1 MNEAFIKQKTILI
14 VDSVLFLLCITG
26 VYQISEKAKLPFDIN
41 PKISAL
47 IIRTEVNSPYYNL
60 NNSELISIDSFI
72 VNSPEEAELITD
84 TKNIGDNV
92 IITFKTN
99 TSIEKAEVSLVNFY
113 SVWYLLTISITSLL
127 FFLTALFVIVRRPN
141 DIAATIF
148 HWASMGIACIIDL
161 TWTNNN
167 SSLLIPYYLS
177 RIPFHFAYTLAPL
190 LFVHFT
196 FVFPTKRGK
205 FYRYIVIAG
214 YLLAI
219 TLGLI
224 NFISYNAL
232 ILNITDEQ
240 LKSYIT
246 VFNWSRKFLI
256 VCIVFSIA
264 NFIYSYFTEKEISSR
279 KKLKWVLYGFIIGPL
294 GFVILWVLPILIVDN
309 PLVPEELI
317 LLLMCTVPISFTI
330 AIFKYHLLDID
341 YLINRSV
348 VYTVVISILII
359 LYVSILSLIVSNFK
373 ISNQTTLSIM
383 AAVVVAF
390 ILQPLKSG
398 VQKYVDR
405 VFFHVQY
412 NFKEELSSFLTEIK
426 QFSDADKLSDFLIEK
441 IDSLM
446 PVDKIGYC
454 NFNNE
459 TKQITLLKHK
469 EFDLIAGK
477 SLFIKTEKLKNAF
490 FRIAAEK
497 NSVEAEAKISTIFQ
511 NTLLRWKISLVLPI
525 ISEEKQLY
533 GVVLLGKKKSGVKFS
548 IEDVA
553 ILKNIGQEAAAVI
566 RRIKLHEQL
575 ILEKLEAEKLQELNR
590 QKSIFVSSV
599 SHDLKTP
606 LTSIKLFV
614 QKILDEEEN
623 LSQISRRN
631 LQIID
636 GESDRLTRLINNV
649 LDYAKIEKGLKT
661 YSLSENH
668 LNKIIEKV
676 LYLMKYTLSINR
688 FELNTE
694 LSEFDDLICA
704 DEDALI
710 EAFQNIISNSIK
722 YSSDVKEL
730 SIKTFFE
737 NGYAIVS
744 FSDKGV
750 GIEESE
756 FEKVFEPF
764 YQSSEGKNADSTG
777 LGLTIV
783 KHIIEA
789 HKGKIA
795 IHSSKNLGTELK
807 IYLPLKA
814 QYEEQR

>member
-26 VYQISEKAKLPFDIN
+26 VYQISEKAKLPFEIN
-41 PKISAL
+41 PKESAL
-47 IIRTEVNSPYYNL
+47 IIRTELNSPNHIL
-60 NNSELISIDSFI
+60 NNSKLISIDNI
-72 VNSPEEAELITD
+72 NINSLEEAELITD

-92 IITFKTN
+92 SITFKAK
-99 TSIEKAEVSLVNFY
+99 TSIEKIEVSLINFY
-113 SVWYLLTISITSLL
+113 SIWYLLTISITSLF

-141 DIAATIF
+141 DIAAIIF
-148 HWASMGIACIIDL
+148 HWASIGIACIIDL
-161 TWTNNN
+161 TWANNN
-167 SSLLIPYYLS
+167 RSLLIPYYLS
-177 RIPFHFAYTLAPL
+177 RIPFHFAYTLASL

-196 FVFPTKRGK
+196 YVFPNKRLK
-205 FYRYIVIAG
+205 LFLFIIIPG
-214 YLLAI
+214 YLIALS
-219 TLGLI
+219 LGFI
-224 NFISYNAL
+224 NFISYNTFL
-232 ILNITDEQ
+232 SDINYENLN
-240 LKSYIT
+240 SYIT
-246 VFNWSRKFLI
+246 VFNWSRTFLI
-256 VCIVFSIA
+256 VCVILSIA
-264 NFIYSYFTEKEISSR
+264 NFLYSYFTEKGIASR

-294 GFVILWVLPILIVDN
+294 GFVILWALPILVLGK
-309 PLVPEELI
+309 PLVPEEFI
-317 LLLMCTVPISFTI
+317 LLLLSAIPISFTI
-330 AIFKYHLLDID
+330 AIVKYHLLDID
-341 YLINRSV
+341 YLINRSI

-359 LYVSILSLIVSNFK
+359 LYISILSLIVSNFSIK
-373 ISNQTTLSIM
+373 KETTISII
-383 AAVVVAF
+383 AAVAVAL
-390 ILQPLKSG
+390 ILQPLKNRI
-398 VQKYVDR
+398 QKNVDR
-405 VFFHVQY
+405 VFFRVQY
-412 NFKEELSSFLTEIK
+412 NFSKELSRFLREIK
-426 QFSDADKLSDFLIEK
+426 QFTDVNKLSEFLIKK
-441 IDSLM
+441 IDTLM
-446 PVDKIGYC
+446 PVEKIGFC
-454 NFNNE
+454 FFDCE
-459 TKQITLLKHK
+459 KKQLQLNSHK
-469 EFDLIAGK
+469 NFDLIKGK
-477 SLFIKTEKLKNAF
+477 SLFIKDETLNNAF

-661 YSLSENH
+661 YLLRENH
-668 LNKIIEKV
+668 LNKIVEKV
-676 LYLMKYTLSINR
+676 LYLMKYTLSINK
-688 FELNTE
+688 FEVKTE

-730 SIKTFFE
+730 SIKTFLE
-737 NGYAIVS
+737 NGSACVS
-744 FSDKGV
+744 FADKGI

-756 FEKVFEPF
+756 YEKVFEPF

-783 KHIIEA
+783 KHITEA

-814 QYEEQR
+814 QYKEQR